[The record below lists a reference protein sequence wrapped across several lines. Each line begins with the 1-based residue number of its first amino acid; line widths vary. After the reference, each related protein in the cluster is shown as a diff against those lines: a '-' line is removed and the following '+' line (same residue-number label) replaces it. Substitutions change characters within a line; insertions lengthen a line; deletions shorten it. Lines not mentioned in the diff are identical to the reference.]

1 MIELSEFRSV
11 RLEGH
16 QTVSDSK
23 IYCSLEAEQEASTAF
38 SSLTVE
44 TRQSCFPLAEGLY
57 FPRSY
62 LYMHKPVFRAH
73 LKESVAA

>member
-38 SSLTVE
+38 SSLDS
-44 TRQSCFPLAEGLY
+44 RNSAELL
-57 FPRSY
+57 PIS
-62 LYMHKPVFRAH
+62 
-73 LKESVAA
+73 

>member
-16 QTVSDSK
+16 QTVNDSK
-23 IYCSLEAEQEASTAF
+23 IYCSLEAEQEASTT
-38 SSLTVE
+38 TVE
-44 TRQSCFPLAEGLY
+44 TRQSSFPLAEGLY